1 MRPKS
6 KLQSP
11 RLDARVAQFGHD
23 RSIQAKLPGDFPRPQ
38 ESDFVLTV
46 LDLRKS
52 FTSPAGKRIEVLRGV
67 ALSAA
72 AGEMIAVTGASGS
85 GKSTLLQLLGGLDE
99 ADHGTILLNQFSLN
113 EAPAA
118 ELARFRGC
126 HIGFVFQFHHLLA
139 DLSAA
144 ENVAL
149 PLLIAR
155 VSSRKAM
162 IQATQALKFIGLG
175 EKGAYPVGHL
185 SGGEQQRV
193 AVARALITE
202 PALVLADEP
211 TGNLD
216 TLMGEEL
223 ADSLLTY
230 CRSRRAI
237 VIIATH
243 NPRLAEACDRILAI
257 QNGRLCPKSSAAS
270 ENRGSLPL
278 Y

>member
-243 NPRLAEACDRILAI
+243 NPRLAEACDRILTI

>member
-6 KLQSP
+6 KLESP
-11 RLDARVAQFGHD
+11 GLNARVAQGHD
-23 RSIQAKLPGDFPRPQ
+23 RSIEAKLPGDFPRPQ

-118 ELARFRGC
+118 ELARFRGR
-126 HIGFVFQFHHLLA
+126 HIGFVFQLHHLLG

-155 VSSRKAM
+155 ISSRKAM
-162 IQATQALKFIGLG
+162 TQATQALESIGLG

-223 ADSLLTY
+223 THSLLNY

-243 NPRLAEACDRILAI
+243 NPRLAEACDRILTI
-257 QNGRLCPKSSAAS
+257 QNGRLWPRSGEPS